1 MQRNIKNYENALI
14 KQEKYVNILKSRISK
29 LEKQILKKEE
39 EIMSKDNTIFEL
51 SDQVNELTHKIQNM
65 KEMNKLEIEQGIEI
79 HQLVYGVLCHLSNL
93 VILPYEAT
101 MLKVF

>member
-1 MQRNIKNYENALI
+1 MFLPVADCLSFASSII
-14 KQEKYVNILKSRISK
+14 SSK

-65 KEMNKLEIEQGIEI
+65 KEILDEISF
-79 HQLVYGVLCHLSNL
+79 L
-93 VILPYEAT
+93 YE
-101 MLKVF
+101 KE